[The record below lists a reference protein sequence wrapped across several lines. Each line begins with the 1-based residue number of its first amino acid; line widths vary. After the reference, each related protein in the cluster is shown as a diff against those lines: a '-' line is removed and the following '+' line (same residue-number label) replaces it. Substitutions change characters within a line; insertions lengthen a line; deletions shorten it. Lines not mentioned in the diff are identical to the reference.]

1 MRMSVSLVWFN
12 GMGGHPAISYAGE
25 FLLLGRSD
33 HYGSA
38 FEKMEF
44 YPHIPS
50 SERSVHLETLRTRFD
65 ERSRDLPKV
74 WIKRKLR
81 RVEFAYMSELGS
93 KEEFIGERPSVFTA
107 RQFSLAC
114 QELVS
119 VLELLASRIKPSD
132 DIQLGELQTHFH
144 ERLQQMPSTD
154 GELQAALQQLRLE
167 EDRRRLA

>member
-1 MRMSVSLVWFN
+1 MRISVSLVWFN

-50 SERSVHLETLRTRFD
+50 SERSAHLETLWTRFD
-65 ERSRDLPKV
+65 ERIRDLPKV

-81 RVEFAYMSELGS
+81 RVEFAYMSACS
-93 KEEFIGERPSVFTA
+93 KCLAQMSNCRLLYN
-107 RQFSLAC
+107 SLD
-114 QELVS
+114 LK
-119 VLELLASRIKPSD
+119 RI
-132 DIQLGELQTHFH
+132 
-144 ERLQQMPSTD
+144 D
-154 GELQAALQQLRLE
+154 GV
-167 EDRRRLA
+167 